1 MRRYQLCVGML
12 LENVELLNLLG
23 SDAIDAKPL
32 SSFSKLT
39 FLKWF
44 GNLTGIQDCSL
55 TDRET

>member
-32 SSFSKLT
+32 SSFNKLT
-39 FLKWF
+39 FLKLF
-44 GNLTGIQDCSL
+44 GNLTGIQD
-55 TDRET
+55 